1 MLWRKM
7 LRDIK
12 DNRGSYLACITIIV
26 VGLMFFTSFVIVSD
40 NLNLSKD
47 TFYFEQNFAD
57 GFADVKAMPYGDIQK
72 LRTIEGIR
80 QIQGRLIKDVRVLMP
95 NGGDNIYLRLIST
108 DPDIDNPINGVKLE
122 QGTPLNNNEL
132 NIWID
137 NKFFAAN
144 GLRLNDQIQIIT
156 EGRRRNL
163 RIAGVGISPEFVYA
177 IRNSGDLFPNP
188 EEFGIAFMPY
198 EAMKSLFKEK
208 GTVNSI
214 VFTLQSGADYKSV
227 EDRLKPELKPY
238 GLYSIYPR
246 KDQSSDIL
254 LSGELE
260 QLEQMG
266 TSIPLIFLTVSS
278 IILYIMLKRMIENQR
293 GQIGVMKALGY
304 TNREIMLHYMS
315 YALAIGLVGGIIG
328 GLLGI
333 ALSHTFTQMYIM
345 FYNLPGLS
353 SSVSPMSIIQGVLL
367 SLIFSGFAGYRGCSK
382 VITLE
387 PAEAM
392 RPKAPTMGKSVL
404 LEKIVFFW
412 NMLTVQGKMAVRNM
426 FRHKGRSAFI
436 IVGIMFAFA
445 LLGTCWSMWEL
456 SEQML
461 FDQFEKVEIYDV
473 KISLNSPLDKDNVER
488 ELNRLE
494 GVKRVETK
502 AEIPATLKYQW
513 NKKDVVIL
521 GLPKDSELHRIFDDY
536 GNRIAPPAQG
546 IMLSQRLAQLLNA
559 KAGTRITLESIM
571 SKEKDLQHEVEV
583 MAIIPQF
590 MGINAYMDLEYLQSV
605 LGQGDMVTT
614 AMLSIDEEQVPLL
627 HSEYQK
633 SANISGIEDR
643 NKMLQQLRDLMATY
657 SGTIYIMLLIGII
670 IGFAIVYNS
679 SIITVSER
687 SRELASMMVL
697 GMTPR
702 EVLSVVTFEQW
713 LLSIFGMLG
722 GIPLTKLLL
731 VGLAQSISNDVYSMP
746 SSFGSM
752 TILLSTVITMA
763 SIWIAQRA
771 AARRIRKL
779 RIADVLKAA
788 E

>member
-7 LRDIK
+7 LRDMK
-12 DNRGSYLACITIIV
+12 DNKGSYLACITIIV
-26 VGLMFFTSFVIVSD
+26 VGLMVFTSFVIVSD

-47 TFYFEQNFAD
+47 TFYFNQNFAD
-57 GFADVKAMPYGDIQK
+57 GFADVKAMPYSEIGK
-72 LRTIEGIR
+72 LRSIEGIR

-95 NGGDNIYLRLIST
+95 DRGDNIYLRLVST
-108 DPDIDNPINGVKLE
+108 DPDIEDPINGVRLE
-122 QGTPLNNNEL
+122 QGIALTEDEL

-144 GLRLNDQIQIIT
+144 SLELNDQIQIIT
-156 EGRRRNL
+156 EGKKRNL
-163 RIAGVGISPEFVYA
+163 RISGVGIGPEFVYA
-177 IRNSGDLFPNP
+177 MRNSGDLFPKP
-188 EEFGIAFMPY
+188 EEFGIAYMPY

-208 GTVNSI
+208 GTVNNI
-214 VFTLQSGADYKSV
+214 VFTLQKGAEYKAV
-227 EDRLKPELKPY
+227 EDLLKPELKPY

-260 QLEQMG
+260 QLEKMG
-266 TSIPLIFLTVSS
+266 TSIPLLFLTVSS
-278 IILYIMLKRMIENQR
+278 IILYIMLKRMLENQR
-293 GQIGVMKALGY
+293 GQIGVLKALGY
-304 TNREIMLHYMS
+304 TNREIRLHYMS
-315 YALAIGLVGGIIG
+315 YALVIGLAGGLIG

-333 ALSHTFTQMYIM
+333 ALSRTFTQMYMM
-345 FYNLPGLS
+345 FYNLPGLT
-353 SSVSPMSIIQGVLL
+353 SSVSPMSIFQGVLL
-367 SLIFSGFAGYRGCSK
+367 SLLFSGFAGYRGCSR
-382 VITLE
+382 IILLE

-392 RPKAPTMGKSVL
+392 RPKAPMMGKSVL
-404 LEKIVFFW
+404 LEKVVFFW
-412 NMLTVQGKMAVRNM
+412 NMLTVQGKMAIRNM
-426 FRHKGRSAFI
+426 FRYKGRSAFI
-436 IVGIMFAFA
+436 MVGIMFAFA

-473 KISLNSPLDKDNVER
+473 KVALNGPLAKDGVER
-488 ELNRLE
+488 ELSRLE

-502 AEIPATLKYQW
+502 AEVPATLKYKW
-513 NKKDVVIL
+513 KRKDVAIL
-521 GLPKDSELHRIFDDY
+521 GLPKDSQLHRIFDDY
-536 GNRIAPPAQG
+536 GNKISPPEQG
-546 IMLSQRLAQLLNA
+546 IMLSQRLAQLLDA
-559 KAGTRITLESIM
+559 KVGTRITFESIM
-571 SKEKDLQHEVEV
+571 SEKKDLQHEVEV
-583 MAIIPQF
+583 TAIIPQF

-605 LGQGDMVTT
+605 LGQGEIVTT
-614 AMLSIDEEQVPLL
+614 AMLSMDEEKVALL
-627 HSEYQK
+627 HDEYQK
-633 SANISGIEDR
+633 SPFISGIEDR
-643 NKMLQQLRDLMATY
+643 NKMLQQLRELMATY

-670 IGFAIVYNS
+670 IGFAIIYNS

-713 LLSIFGMLG
+713 FLSIFGMLG

-731 VGLAQSISNDVYSMP
+731 AGLAQSISNDVYSMP
-746 SSFGSM
+746 TDFGSM
-752 TILLSTVITMA
+752 TVIISTAITIA
-763 SIWIAQRA
+763 SIWIAQLA
-771 AARRIRKL
+771 ASRRIGKL